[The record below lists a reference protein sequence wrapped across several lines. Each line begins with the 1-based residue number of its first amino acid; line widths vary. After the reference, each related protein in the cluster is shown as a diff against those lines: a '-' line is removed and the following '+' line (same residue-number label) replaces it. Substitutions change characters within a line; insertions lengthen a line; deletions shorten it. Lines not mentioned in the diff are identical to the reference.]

1 MRQAFQVLRDTRF
14 RTKLFL
20 IAIPVALQNLI
31 NFGVSA
37 ADTIMV
43 GQLGEVQLSAVAV
56 SNQFSFLYMIISF
69 GVSGGCG
76 VLAAQYWGAG
86 DKARVRQIFAFMYR
100 IMTVVT
106 LLFASLALFIPE
118 HVLGFIIDDAEVIA
132 EGVRYLRI
140 MGISYLFFGFTTATI
155 GVLRSTGVVKIGV
168 MISLNS
174 LVISVV
180 LNYGLIFGNFG
191 LPALG
196 VMGAAIATSIARFLE
211 LAVLLVYLLRMDR
224 KIGLRL
230 RDLFRRTEGIA
241 ERFLKHSAPVLLNE
255 IGWATGNFFLGVIV
269 GRMGREFVAANSI
282 AMLLNQF
289 VLVVVFGVSSAAAT
303 IIGNTIGEGDELRAK
318 RYANG
323 LIAVSVLLGVFSF
336 FLIQAVRLPLI
347 NVYDISETAQ
357 GYARQITHVL
367 SVSTILHSVVL
378 VAILGIL
385 RGGGDT
391 RFTAIVDV
399 ASIWVVAPLGAIAGL
414 WLGAPVVVVFLIF
427 RSEDVFKMALIAWRL
442 KCGQWIRDVTKT

>member
-1 MRQAFQVLRDTRF
+1 M
-14 RTKLFL
+14 

-31 NFGVSA
+31 NFGINA

-69 GVSGGCG
+69 GLAGGCG

-86 DKARVRQIFAFMYR
+86 DKVRVRQIFAFMYR
-100 IMTVVT
+100 IMAGIT
-106 LLFASLALFIPE
+106 LLFASLAFFVPQ
-118 HVLGFIIDDAEVIA
+118 HVLGIIIEDAEVIA

-140 MGISYLFFGFTTATI
+140 IGISYLFFGFTTATI
-155 GVLRSTGVVKIGV
+155 GVLRSTGVVKIAV
-168 MISLNS
+168 IISLNS

-196 VMGAAIATSIARFLE
+196 VQGAAIATSIARFFE
-211 LAVLLVYLLRMDR
+211 IIVLLLYLLRMDR

-230 RDLFRRTEGIA
+230 RDLFGKTSGIG

-255 IGWATGNFFLGVIV
+255 IGWATGNFLLGVIV

-289 VLVVVFGVSSAAAT
+289 VMVIVIGVASAAAT

-318 RYANG
+318 RYASG
-323 LIAVSVLLGVFSF
+323 LLAVSVLLGVFAF

-347 NVYDISETAQ
+347 SVYDISEAAQ

-378 VAILGIL
+378 VSILGIL

-399 ASIWVVAPLGAIAGL
+399 ASIWIVAPLGAIAGL
-414 WLGAPVVVVFLIF
+414 WLGLPVVVVFLIF
-427 RSEDVFKMALIAWRL
+427 RSEDVFKMSLIAWRL
-442 KCGQWIRDVTKT
+442 KCCQWIRDVTKT

>member
-1 MRQAFQVLRDTRF
+1 M
-14 RTKLFL
+14 

-31 NFGVSA
+31 NVGISA

-56 SNQFSFLYMIISF
+56 SNQFTFLYMIISF

-86 DKARVRQIFAFMYR
+86 DKERVRQIFAFMYR
-100 IMTVVT
+100 IMTGLT
-106 LLFASLALFIPE
+106 LLFASVAILIPQ
-118 HVLGFIIDDAEVIA
+118 HVLGFIIEDADVIA

-140 MGISYLFFGFTTATI
+140 IGISYLFFGFTTATT
-155 GVLRSTGVVKIGV
+155 GVLRSTGVVKIAV
-168 MISLNS
+168 IISLNS
-174 LVISVV
+174 LVISVA

-196 VMGAAIATSIARFLE
+196 VQGAAIATSIARFLE
-211 LAVLLVYLLRMDR
+211 VVVLGIYVLRIDR
-224 KIGLRL
+224 KVGLRL
-230 RDLFRRTEGIA
+230 RDLFRKSEGVA
-241 ERFLKHSAPVLLNE
+241 ARFLKHSAPVLLNE
-255 IGWATGNFFLGVIV
+255 IGWATGNFLLGVIV

-289 VLVVVFGVSSAAAT
+289 VMVIIIGVSSAAAT

-318 RYANG
+318 RYASG
-323 LIAVSVLLGVFSF
+323 LLAVSVLLGVFAF

-347 NVYDISETAQ
+347 HVYDISEAAR

-378 VAILGIL
+378 VSVIGIL
-385 RGGGDT
+385 RGSGDT

-399 ASIWVVAPLGAIAGL
+399 ASIWLVAPLGAIAGL
-414 WLGAPVVVVFLIF
+414 WLGLPVVLVFIIF
-427 RSEDVFKMALIAWRL
+427 RSEDVFKLALITWRF
-442 KCGQWIRDVTKT
+442 KCCQWIRDVTKT